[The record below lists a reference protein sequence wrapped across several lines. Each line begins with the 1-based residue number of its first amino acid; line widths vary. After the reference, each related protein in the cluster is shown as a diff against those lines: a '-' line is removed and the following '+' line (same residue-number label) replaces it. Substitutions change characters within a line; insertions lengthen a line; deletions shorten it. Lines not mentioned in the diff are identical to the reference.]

1 MQFAKRIENL
11 KPSPTLALN
20 ARAKKMQAEGVSVVN
35 FTCGEPDFDTPLH
48 ISEAGIAAIKSGFT
62 RYTPVGGIPELK
74 DSIVRALKREQ
85 GLEYQPA
92 EVVVTP
98 GAKYALFIAMQ
109 AILNAGD
116 EVIIGAPYWVS
127 YPDQVMLCEA
137 VPVIVATSES
147 NNFKLT
153 VVQIKQAITKKTRL
167 LILNSPSNP
176 TGMAYSEAELKDIAA
191 VCRDAGIC
199 VLSDE
204 IYDGIVFD
212 GFKCRS
218 IATFDGMKDLTIVI
232 NGTSKKFAMTGWR
245 MGFAAGP
252 RQLIT
257 KMTDIQGQ
265 AVTNVSSI
273 TQKAAIAAYDGPQA
287 PVEKMVAAFRERR
300 DYMVGRLNE
309 MGLACARPNGA
320 FYAFPN
326 VTPFSSNSQDF
337 SEYLLDTAH
346 VATVPGSSFGL
357 EGYIR
362 LSFATSMKA
371 IEEGLNRIQKAI

>member
-1 MQFAKRIENL
+1 
-11 KPSPTLALN
+11 
-20 ARAKKMQAEGVSVVN
+20 MQAEGVSVVN